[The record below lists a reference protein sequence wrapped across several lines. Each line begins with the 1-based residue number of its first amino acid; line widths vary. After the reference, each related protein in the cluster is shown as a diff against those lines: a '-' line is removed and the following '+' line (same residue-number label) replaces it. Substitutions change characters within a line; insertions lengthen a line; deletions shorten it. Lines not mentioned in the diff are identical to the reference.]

1 MASDSPADDSSVVSK
16 AGIQV
21 VIGRCVMMDVPTV
34 LELLLLQL
42 LVHDD
47 TRHLLLH
54 LDHCLRVKEAICEVE
69 DVLALH
75 EKGHQTALI
84 WLGKEMRLDCINGKW
99 LIALRSS
106 IDTCSNS
113 TDLIKRFETALVIR
127 LMAQHLLGLCGF

>member
-1 MASDSPADDSSVVSK
+1 MASNSPADDSSIVSK

-21 VIGRCVMMDVPTV
+21 VMCRCMMVDVPAV

-84 WLGKEMRLDCINGKW
+84 WLGKEMRLNCINGKR

-127 LMAQHLLGLCGF
+127 LMA